1 MSMFQHTVTIFNKYE
16 RDNKVF
22 YSSVVLSGVL
32 FVIDEVNARKN
43 TGSSKDDKVTCYI
56 PKNVV
61 ADKSYI
67 DSFAFKNDETI
78 NVDTT
83 YTIAKEDLIGFG
95 VIDLDGLSINEY
107 RNSRGSLYE
116 ITAIS
121 DYQFGS
127 SLDNKVVVAK

>member
-1 MSMFQHTVTIFNKYE
+1 MSLFPHTVTIFNKYE
-16 RDNKVF
+16 RDNKVY
-22 YSSVVLSGVL
+22 YSRVVLTGVQ
-32 FVIDEVNARKN
+32 FVIDEVNARKT
-43 TGSSKDDKVTCYI
+43 TGSYKDDKVTCYI
-56 PKNVV
+56 PRDVK

-67 DSFAFKNDETI
+67 DSFAFKNDESVD
-78 NVDTT
+78 VDTT

-95 VIDLDGLSINEY
+95 VVDLDGSTINEY

>member
-1 MSMFQHTVTIFNKYE
+1 MSLFPHTVTIFNKYE
-16 RDNKVF
+16 RDNRVY
-22 YSSVVLSGVL
+22 YSRAILSGVQFIL
-32 FVIDEVNARKN
+32 DEVNARKT

-56 PKNVV
+56 PRDVKAN
-61 ADKSYI
+61 KSYV
-67 DSFAFKNDETI
+67 DSFTFKNDETV

-95 VIDLDGLSINEY
+95 VINLDGLSINEY

-127 SLDNKVVVAK
+127 HLDNKVVVAK